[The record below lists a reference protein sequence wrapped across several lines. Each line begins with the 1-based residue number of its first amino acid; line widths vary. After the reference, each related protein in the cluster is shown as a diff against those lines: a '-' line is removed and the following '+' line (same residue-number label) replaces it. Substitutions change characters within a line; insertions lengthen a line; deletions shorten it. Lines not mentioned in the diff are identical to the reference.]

1 MRWSTR
7 GDGPFDSE
15 SVATGNPRCMPSD
28 EQDQSEQLDNEKLPA
43 VYPPDQ
49 PMGVD
54 TYGTAAAEE
63 RVGEPITEAIAR

>member
-1 MRWSTR
+1 
-7 GDGPFDSE
+7 
-15 SVATGNPRCMPSD
+15 MPSD